1 MQSYAVYAEGNYLR
15 EISTVIGSEALSDRD
30 RLYLAASDRFE
41 QEFISQEEK
50 DRRTVEE
57 TLGRAW
63 NIFSMLPRE
72 DLKLIREEY
81 IEKYLPKASK
91 APAGEAAT

>member
-1 MQSYAVYAEGNYLR
+1 MMKEGIGEGNTREDHNNAFMQSYAVYAEGNYLR

-57 TLGRAW
+57 TLGRAC
-63 NIFSMLPRE
+63 NIFSMLPG
-72 DLKLIREEY
+72 KI
-81 IEKYLPKASK
+81 SN
-91 APAGEAAT
+91 